1 MPNRHEMAQ
10 SKSKVCGGNTTML
23 KPIEMTIQGKVQLM
37 ITDDQIKTGDKQ
49 DQDKRL
55 NSKIQEARE
64 ARLNQI

>member
-37 ITDDQIKTGDKQ
+37 ITDDQNKTGDKQ
-49 DQDKRL
+49 DQDKDSTARYKKPERL
-55 NSKIQEARE
+55 D
-64 ARLNQI
+64 